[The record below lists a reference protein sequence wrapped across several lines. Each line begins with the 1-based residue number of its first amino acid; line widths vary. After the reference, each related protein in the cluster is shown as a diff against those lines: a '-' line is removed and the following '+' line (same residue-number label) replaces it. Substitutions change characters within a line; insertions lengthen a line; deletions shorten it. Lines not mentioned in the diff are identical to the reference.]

1 MERPTSYEEKGAVY
15 IRTLFGEVS
24 RETFPALSL
33 TAMIEDEEWRAAVQA
48 EGGPFCYTDAE
59 RLMPF

>member
-1 MERPTSYEEKGAVY
+1 MERPTEEEKGAVF

-24 RETFPALSL
+24 RDYFPVLSL
-33 TAMIEDEEWRAAVQA
+33 EQMIADDDWRAAVHA

>member
-1 MERPTSYEEKGAVY
+1 MDGPDDEKGKVY
-15 IRTLFGEVS
+15 IRTKFGEVAAGDW
-24 RETFPALSL
+24 FPNLSE
-33 TAMIEDEEWRAAVQA
+33 ADMIEDEEWRKKAGV

>member
-1 MERPTSYEEKGAVY
+1 M
-15 IRTLFGEVS
+15 IRTLFGEVAAQDY
-24 RETFPALSL
+24 FPALSL
-33 TAMIEDEEWRAAVQA
+33 TDMVENEHWRTAVRA